1 MFELFRPYLKGASK
15 VLIVL
20 KRYSLYLGT
29 YTDVALQD
37 VTAIEILIIIIIF
50 ILFAKVNPNLPQD
63 KSTFNSVQCIEL
75 EFYCL

>member
-37 VTAIEILIIIIIF
+37 VTAIEFLIIIIF
-50 ILFAKVNPNLPQD
+50 ILFAKMNPILPQD